1 MHQQVA
7 QQLNQIGGNYKMASV
22 TKQLYKGTLSA
33 SNATLYT
40 SPSTGSSYVV
50 IKTITICN
58 ETGVDGW
65 ITLALDGAKILYQ
78 QLIPAKKSLIMIDL
92 DHVIQASDII
102 EGLANTAD
110 TITVYISGKEVAP

>member
-1 MHQQVA
+1 M
-7 QQLNQIGGNYKMASV
+7 
-22 TKQLYKGTLSA
+22 
-33 SNATLYT
+33 
-40 SPSTGSSYVV
+40 V

>member
-1 MHQQVA
+1 
-7 QQLNQIGGNYKMASV
+7 MASV

-33 SNATLYT
+33 SNATLYAAPAT
-40 SPSTGSSYVV
+40 SNSYVV

-58 ETGVDGW
+58 ETATDGW

-92 DHVIQASDII
+92 DHVIQANDII
-102 EGLANTAD
+102 EGLANAAS
-110 TITVYISGKEVAP
+110 TITVYMSGKEVAP